1 MANLVDFSQIIKAS
15 ILVDST
21 AKECARH
28 PSEDSKKLI
37 KHFILNSL
45 RSNHVLH
52 KAKYGNMVLA
62 CDSKSW
68 RKEIFPQY
76 KWKRQEAKEK
86 DDSGINWDF
95 VYEAVNELLLEIQ
108 QYLPFLVIKVPGA
121 EGDDIIAVLTELLS
135 TQDTDSVETDIF
147 GDREVEPILIT
158 SSDRDNFQLHA
169 YKNVKQFS
177 PMDKKL
183 IRPAVSPRAA
193 LIEKIV
199 KGDPGDGIPGLLCS
213 DDHFKNPPVKRIVM
227 SAKKK
232 ESLITAID
240 NNSIID
246 MIEYTNYKRNLNLI
260 SYEYIPNDIKDAII
274 NEYSLRIKS
283 VSKDKMKLMKYFADN
298 GMRNLY
304 SAITDFY

>member
-158 SSDRDNFQLHA
+158 SSDRDNFQLHT

-199 KGDPGDGIPGLLCS
+199 CGDRGDGIPGILCP
-213 DDHFKNPPVKRIVM
+213 DDYFKNPPEKRIVM

-232 ESLITAID
+232 EALISAIED
-240 NNSIID
+240 NSIID
-246 MIEYTNYKRNLNLI
+246 MVEYKNYRRNLELI
-260 SYEYIPNDIKDAII
+260 SYDSIPENIRLAII
-274 NEYSLRIKS
+274 EEYNIRINS
-283 VSKDKMKLMKYFADN
+283 VSKDKMKLMSYFTN
-298 GMRNLY
+298 NSMRNLY
-304 SAITDFY
+304 ASVTDFY

>member
-158 SSDRDNFQLHA
+158 SSDRDNFQLHT

-199 KGDPGDGIPGLLCS
+199 KGDPGDGVMNIRMGDNTFVEGIRQKPIAATLLEKFIAAQNPIDVCADAEERARYERNERLVSYSHIPLDLKEKIILCYNET
-213 DDHFKNPPVKRIVM
+213 K
-227 SAKKK
+227 AKKTSK
-232 ESLITAID
+232 MALMSYFTS
-240 NNSIID
+240 NRMS
-246 MIEYTNYKRNLNLI
+246 NLLSQI
-260 SYEYIPNDIKDAII
+260 H
-274 NEYSLRIKS
+274 
-283 VSKDKMKLMKYFADN
+283 
-298 GMRNLY
+298 
-304 SAITDFY
+304 DFY